1 MTLRN
6 SVTFVALM
14 QQVFCQPPINTE
26 EEANEFYKR
35 VFITHK
41 MPGRHAIMKE
51 LALAQQES
59 LHLDDLLKAKKKQ
72 IENIEKLITK
82 MTRRIKH
89 LELEIERQNHQ
100 VKEVQ
105 NYTLEKHMEASAF
118 LEENQRAKQEVI
130 AKIEKVYQD
139 MAPITNENAKF
150 HELLADVNEKMNNL
164 VKCLGPD
171 NAMDA
176 KVLSQKDVQSCP
188 GMTKEPTPS
197 FVHTKSKL
205 EAEGSKYGNI
215 LKQHFSS
222 PQQTLDAMDLLSRTV
237 KDLNETC
244 FKAEQMPVELQQT
257 FNLKVQEIQDDTGE
271 LASQVNAQK
280 DKINKTK
287 EDILEKQQHIVKLKS
302 EAHSVLPEAMVLKL
316 SKIYD
321 CCMNRPSTYK
331 NIQEKMT
338 YIEHEVVNI
347 LDVIENIH
355 DVKFDKLRRKVAAER
370 RERQRKEWAILQN
383 KKREEKVRKHQERAC
398 KPADKQKVQKIM
410 FTSILRV
417 KKRKD
422 NNLRI
427 SKEKEDEINDYLYSS
442 NEVIK
447 SNLRKIPR
455 EPKKHGTSAKL
466 TKIYPADQ
474 KPISDQ
480 PISNEDN
487 TKSQDT
493 SAIMEA
499 DADGC
504 SPPDEGKNPLHHAQK
519 NSLDTLKDTQITP
532 SKQCLKLNKFKQDNL
547 KSPNTFGE
555 RNAKEHRPATVVKKS
570 LNCVKGAAKP
580 SHMVET
586 AQTQPFKHSFTF
598 KELLPY
604 WVFTSSPQNK
614 LESQNV

>member
-1 MTLRN
+1 
-6 SVTFVALM
+6 
-14 QQVFCQPPINTE
+14 
-26 EEANEFYKR
+26 
-35 VFITHK
+35 

-82 MTRRIKH
+82 MTLRIKH

-105 NYTLEKHMEASAF
+105 NYTLEKHMDASAF

-150 HELLADVNEKMNNL
+150 HELLADVNEKMNIL
-164 VKCLGPD
+164 VKCLVPD

-176 KVLSQKDVQSCP
+176 KVLSQNDVQSCP
-188 GMTKEPTPS
+188 GMTEEPTPS
-197 FVHTKSKL
+197 FVHKETKSKL
-205 EAEGSKYGNI
+205 EADSSKYGNI

-222 PQQTLDAMDLLSRTV
+222 PQQTLDAIDLLSRTV

-244 FKAEQMPVELQQT
+244 FKAEQMPVDLQQT
-257 FNLKVQEIQDDTGE
+257 LNLKVQEIQDDTGE

-287 EDILEKQQHIVKLKS
+287 EHILEKQQHIAKLKS
-302 EAHSVLPEAMVLKL
+302 EAHSDLPETELLKL

-338 YIEHEVVNI
+338 YIENEVVNI

-355 DVKFDKLRRKVAAER
+355 DVKFDKLKRKVAAER

-383 KKREEKVRKHQERAC
+383 KKREEKLRKHQERAC
-398 KPADKQKVQKIM
+398 KPADKLKVQKIM
-410 FTSILRV
+410 FRSILRV

-422 NNLRI
+422 NDLRI
-427 SKEKEDEINDYLYSS
+427 SKKKEDEINDYLYSS

-455 EPKKHGTSAKL
+455 EPKNHNTSVKL
-466 TKIYPADQ
+466 TNIYPADQ
-474 KPISDQ
+474 KPIGDQ

-493 SAIMEA
+493 SAIIEA

-504 SPPDEGKNPLHHAQK
+504 SPPDEGEKPLHHAQK

-532 SKQCLKLNKFKQDNL
+532 SKQSLKLNKFKQDNL

-555 RNAKEHRPATVVKKS
+555 RNAKEHRPPAVVKKS
-570 LNCVKGAAKP
+570 QSYVKGAAKP

-604 WVFTSSPQNK
+604 WVSTSSPQKK
-614 LESQNV
+614 LEYQNV

>member
-1 MTLRN
+1 
-6 SVTFVALM
+6 
-14 QQVFCQPPINTE
+14 
-26 EEANEFYKR
+26 
-35 VFITHK
+35 

-59 LHLDDLLKAKKKQ
+59 QHLDDLLKAKKKQ
-72 IENIEKLITK
+72 IENIEKLLTK

-100 VKEVQ
+100 AKEIQ
-105 NYTLEKHMEASAF
+105 NYTVEKHMEASAF
-118 LEENQRAKQEVI
+118 LEENQRAKQEVT

-164 VKCLGPD
+164 VKCLVPD
-171 NAMDA
+171 NATDA
-176 KVLSQKDVQSCP
+176 KVLSQRDDQSCP

-197 FVHTKSKL
+197 FVHKETKSKL
-205 EAEGSKYGNI
+205 EADASKYGNI

-302 EAHSVLPEAMVLKL
+302 EAHSVLPEAKVLKL

-355 DVKFDKLRRKVAAER
+355 DVKFDKLKRKVAAER
-370 RERQRKEWAILQN
+370 REKQRKEWAILQN
-383 KKREEKVRKHQERAC
+383 KKREEKLRKHQERAC

-410 FTSILRV
+410 FRSILRV

-422 NNLRI
+422 NDLGI

-447 SNLRKIPR
+447 NNLRKIPR
-455 EPKKHGTSAKL
+455 VPKKYGTSAKL
-466 TKIYPADQ
+466 KKVYPADQ
-474 KPISDQ
+474 KPIGDQ
-480 PISNEDN
+480 PISNVDN
-487 TKSQDT
+487 TKSHDT
-493 SAIMEA
+493 SVIMEA
-499 DADGC
+499 DAYGC
-504 SPPDEGKNPLHHAQK
+504 SPPDKGKKPFHHAQK
-519 NSLDTLKDTQITP
+519 NSSDILKDNQITP
-532 SKQCLKLNKFKQDNL
+532 SKQCVKLNKFKQDNV
-547 KSPNTFGE
+547 KSPDTFGE
-555 RNAKEHRPATVVKKS
+555 RIAKEHRPPTVVKMS
-570 LNCVKGAAKP
+570 LNCIKGAAKP
-580 SHMVET
+580 SHTVET
-586 AQTQPFKHSFTF
+586 AQTQPFKQPFLF

-604 WVFTSSPQNK
+604 WVSTSSPQNK
-614 LESQNV
+614 LKSQNV